1 MDLRRFLGLPATP
14 PSGSFQ
20 ATGAPSTGD
29 GTSVAETAAL
39 RRIVDGLEAMPP
51 DQARHLATYAYILA
65 RAAAADLD
73 ISEVETRAMERLL
86 VEHGG
91 INEAQSVLVTE
102 IAKSMA
108 RLVGGTED
116 YLVTREFR
124 EHSTPEERLDLLRAC
139 FLVGAADDSIT
150 AGESSALNEIANE
163 LGIEALDAAALR
175 TEFADKFSALQA
187 LRRAGG

>member
-1 MDLRRFLGLPATP
+1 MDLRRFLGLGGTPA
-14 PSGSFQ
+14 SGSSSGP
-20 ATGAPSTGD
+20 ASHPASD
-29 GTSVAETAAL
+29 GEAAEAAAL
-39 RRIVDGLEAMPP
+39 RRIVDRLEAMPP
-51 DQARHLATYAYILA
+51 EEARHLATYAYILA
-65 RAAAADLD
+65 RAAAADFD
-73 ISEVETRAMERLL
+73 ISEAETRAMERLL

-91 INEAQSVLVTE
+91 VSEAQAVLVTE

-124 EHSTPEERLDLLRAC
+124 EHSTPAERLALLRAC

-163 LGIEALDAAALR
+163 LGIDAADAAALR

-187 LRRAGG
+187 LRRAGN

>member
-1 MDLRRFLGLPATP
+1 MDLRRFLGLPAANP
-14 PSGSFQ
+14 SSSFQPSGSNSSGS
-20 ATGAPSTGD
+20 ATSE
-29 GTSVAETAAL
+29 AETAAL

-73 ISEVETRAMERLL
+73 ISETETREMEALL
-86 VEHGG
+86 VEHAG
-91 INEAQSVLVTE
+91 ITEAQSVLVTE

-124 EHSTPEERLDLLRAC
+124 DHSTSEERLDLLRAC

-163 LGIEALDAAALR
+163 LGIESADAAALR

-187 LRRAGG
+187 LRRAGS

>member
-1 MDLRRFLGLPATP
+1 MDLRRFLGLGSTLASGASSGPGPQPA
-14 PSGSFQ
+14 S
-20 ATGAPSTGD
+20 D
-29 GTSVAETAAL
+29 GEAAEAAAL
-39 RRIVDGLEAMPP
+39 RRIVDRLEAMPP
-51 DQARHLATYAYILA
+51 EEARHLATYAYILA
-65 RAAAADLD
+65 RAAAADFD
-73 ISEVETRAMERLL
+73 ISEAETRAMERLL

-91 INEAQSVLVTE
+91 VSEAQAVLVTE

-124 EHSTPEERLDLLRAC
+124 EHSTPAERLALLRAC

-163 LGIEALDAAALR
+163 LGIDAADAAALR

-187 LRRAGG
+187 LRRAGN

>member
-1 MDLRRFLGLPATP
+1 IGDNHPAAATASHDDGLP
-14 PSGSFQ
+14 
-20 ATGAPSTGD
+20 GAD
-29 GTSVAETAAL
+29 AAETAAL
-39 RRIVDGLEAMPP
+39 RRIVDRLEAMPH

-73 ISEVETRAMERLL
+73 ISDSETRVIERLL
-86 VEHGG
+86 VDHGG
-91 INEAQSVLVTE
+91 VEEAQAVLVTE

-116 YLVTREFR
+116 YIVTREFR

-163 LGIEALDAAALR
+163 LGIGSGDVASLR

>member
-1 MDLRRFLGLPATP
+1 MDLRRFLGLPPATA
-14 PSGSFQ
+14 SSTFQ
-20 ATGAPSTGD
+20 ASGAPPRD
-29 GTSVAETAAL
+29 GTSEAETAAL
-39 RRIVDGLEAMPP
+39 RRIVDGLEKMPA
-51 DQARHLATYAYILA
+51 DQARHVATYAYILA

-73 ISEVETRAMERLL
+73 ISEIETRAMERLL

-91 INEAQSVLVTE
+91 IDEAQSVLVTE

-116 YLVTREFR
+116 YIVTREFR

-139 FLVGAADDSIT
+139 FFVGAADDSIT

-163 LGIEALDAAALR
+163 LGIEAADAAALR